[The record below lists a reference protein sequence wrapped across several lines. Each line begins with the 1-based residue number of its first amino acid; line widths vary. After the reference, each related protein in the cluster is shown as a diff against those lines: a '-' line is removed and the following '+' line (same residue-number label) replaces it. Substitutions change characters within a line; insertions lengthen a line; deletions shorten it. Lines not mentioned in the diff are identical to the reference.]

1 MNYCLQIQND
11 DCGFAC
17 IKMLLAYFYKN
28 KNYLFIT
35 QDIKHGRYS
44 MLDLKEIAQKEG
56 LFCDGY
62 KYNTITENKNYP
74 CIGHLQIDN
83 KNHFII
89 IEKVTKKYV
98 KYFDPSTG
106 INIKSIEDFDEISSQ
121 NYLIFSG
128 KRKYKKTDSNSFFKT
143 HLDLLQMLLGV
154 IQFGSLF
161 YLSFNN
167 NNFSISIIICL
178 IIYILGIIGSYFL
191 NVKYMK
197 MYDQHIIYSS
207 LSLLPKEE
215 DNLSKKVINNEY
227 QLKRQ
232 FFLNNNNLFSLMTLI
247 TFIVFVLMINDYKN
261 IIGIGLIILFN
272 YVKKY
277 YLIAKNNP
285 LLEKIKREE
294 KQTDLEIK
302 DKYSSADELS
312 YLYAE
317 NYKIVEIIE
326 ITIIILFS
334 LALGF
339 INKNFTSLVYYLI
352 FYKFLSEKINEA
364 LSFQKNRL
372 VEEQMINYH
381 LSSMSFYQKINET
394 PNK

>member
-1 MNYCLQIQND
+1 MDYCLQIQND

-62 KYNTITENKNYP
+62 KYNTVTENKKFP

-98 KYFDPSTG
+98 KYFDPCTG
-106 INIKSIEDFDEISSQ
+106 INIKSIEEFDEISSQ
-121 NYLIFSG
+121 NYLVYAG
-128 KRKYKKTDSNSFFKT
+128 KREYKKIDNSNFFKT
-143 HLDLLQMLLGV
+143 HLDLLQMLLGA

-167 NNFSISIIICL
+167 KNFSISIIICL
-178 IIYILGIIGSYFL
+178 TIYLLGIVGSYFI

-197 MYDQHIIYSS
+197 KYDQNIIYSS
-207 LSLLPKEE
+207 LSLLPKDE

-227 QLKRQ
+227 QLKKKY
-232 FFLNNNNLFSLMTLI
+232 FLNNNNLFSLMTLT
-247 TFIVFVLMINDYKN
+247 TFIIFVLMINDYKN
-261 IIGIGLIILFN
+261 IVGIGIIVLFN
-272 YVKKY
+272 IAKKY
-277 YLIAKNNP
+277 YFIAKNNP
-285 LLEKIKREE
+285 ILERIKKEE
-294 KQTDLEIK
+294 KQTGLEIK
-302 DKYSSADELS
+302 DKYSLADELS
-312 YLYAE
+312 YSYAE
-317 NYKIVEIIE
+317 NYKILEIIE

-339 INKNFTSLVYYLI
+339 MNKNFTSLVYYII

-372 VEEQMINYH
+372 EEEQMINYH
-381 LSSMSFYQKINET
+381 LSAIEYYQNNSKNI
-394 PNK
+394 K